1 MVNLFVVKSI
11 WRLKRTKLKWKE
23 SEDGPYTRWSDKS
36 TIPATVAK
44 VLPVHD
50 PKKQQQLLLL
60 NYFANT
66 EAVHQLLRTTQKK
79 FHLFEEEEEEEGWG
93 GAFICWK
100 VIEGEEKP
108 FEEILRHD
116 EGDGEDKNI
125 KLDIK
130 FSSNDGEREREKRA
144 DGTLG
149 QNIKNEMRKLRRKNS
164 LECLCVKIGVGR
176 STPTMRI
183 RERERDIL
191 STFHLLPVVYVIKI
205 YYLYK
210 I

>member
-23 SEDGPYTRWSDKS
+23 SEDGPYTRWSDQS

-50 PKKQQQLLLL
+50 PKQQQQLLLL

-66 EAVHQLLRTTQKK
+66 EAVHHLLRTTQKK

-130 FSSNDGEREREKRA
+130 FSSNDGEREKREQMVHWGKTSKMKW
-144 DGTLG
+144 G
-149 QNIKNEMRKLRRKNS
+149 N
-164 LECLCVKIGVGR
+164 
-176 STPTMRI
+176 
-183 RERERDIL
+183 
-191 STFHLLPVVYVIKI
+191 
-205 YYLYK
+205 
-210 I
+210 